1 MSCFARTLYFW
12 KNRSNKKMENDVLI
26 FTQWLEELKGDK
38 ETLKLMLYIGANA
51 DNKNYIC
58 RCTLKQFR
66 EWLGQK
72 SKTSNKKNIARLEQ
86 LQKQQ
91 FISYTTTGNTYNIK
105 VNADNKDII
114 PGIKKQWLEQIR
126 GANRDKDYKKIDQ
139 DISTDWLQA
148 FFLFVN
154 IHTGTIRGLTTQ
166 TAIAN
171 ILKISKPTVN
181 GALKLLNL
189 CNFDNLKC
197 GSRTEKEFVKYRYET
212 LNQDNEK
219 IFIEYQQTRN
229 IGTNIDYLEN
239 AF

>member
-1 MSCFARTLYFW
+1 
-12 KNRSNKKMENDVLI
+12 MENDVLI
-26 FTQWLEELKGDK
+26 FTQWLEELKTSK

-51 DNKNYIC
+51 DHKTYTC
-58 RCTLKQFR
+58 KCTLKQFR

-86 LQKQQ
+86 LQEQQ

-105 VNADNKDII
+105 VNTDNKNII
-114 PGIKKQWLEQIR
+114 PGIKKQWLEQTR

-154 IHTGTIRGLTTQ
+154 IHTGIIRGLTTQ
-166 TAIAN
+166 TKMAN
-171 ILKISKPTVN
+171 ILKVSKPTVS

-189 CNFDNLKC
+189 CNFDDLKC
-197 GSRTEKEFVKYRYET
+197 GSRKETERVKYKYET
-212 LNQDNEK
+212 PDQV
-219 IFIEYQQTRN
+219 IIEYQQTRN

>member
-1 MSCFARTLYFW
+1 
-12 KNRSNKKMENDVLI
+12 MENDVLI
-26 FTQWLEELKGDK
+26 FTQWLEELKTSK

-51 DNKNYIC
+51 DHKTYTC
-58 RCTLKQFR
+58 KCTLKQFR

-86 LQKQQ
+86 LQEQQ

-114 PGIKKQWLEQIR
+114 PGVKKQWLEELR
-126 GANRDKDYKKIDQ
+126 GANRDKNYKKIDVN
-139 DISTDWLQA
+139 IKVDWLQA
-148 FFLFVN
+148 FYIFVN
-154 IHTGTIRGLTTQ
+154 IHTGIIRELTTQ
-166 TAIAN
+166 TKIAS
-171 ILKISKPTVN
+171 ILNISKPTVS

-189 CNFDNLKC
+189 CTFDNLKC

>member
-1 MSCFARTLYFW
+1 
-12 KNRSNKKMENDVLI
+12 MENDVLI
-26 FTQWLEELKGDK
+26 FTQWLKELKTSK

-51 DNKNYIC
+51 DSKSNIC
-58 RCTLKQFR
+58 RCTLKDLR

-86 LQKQQ
+86 LQEQQ

-105 VNADNKDII
+105 VNTDNKDII

-139 DISTDWLQA
+139 DISTDWLQT

-154 IHTGTIRGLTTQ
+154 IHISNIRGLTNQ
-166 TAIAN
+166 NDIAS
-171 ILKISKPTVN
+171 ILNISKPTVS

-189 CNFDNLKC
+189 CTFDNLKC

>member
-1 MSCFARTLYFW
+1 
-12 KNRSNKKMENDVLI
+12 MENDVLI
-26 FTQWLEELKGDK
+26 FTQWLEELKTSK

-51 DNKNYIC
+51 DIKSNTCK
-58 RCTLKQFR
+58 CTLKDLR
-66 EWLGQK
+66 EWLGQT
-72 SKTSNKKNIARLEQ
+72 SKTNNKKNIQRLEQ
-86 LQKQQ
+86 LQEQQ

-105 VNADNKDII
+105 VNTDNKDII

-139 DISTDWLQA
+139 DISTDWLQT

-154 IHTGTIRGLTTQ
+154 IHIGNIRGLTNQ
-166 TAIAN
+166 NDIAS
-171 ILKISKPTVN
+171 ILNISKPTVS

-189 CNFDNLKC
+189 CTFDNLKC